1 MGPLC
6 VAYLPPASASEG
18 VYRPACFVQAFAGNC
33 PGTIKMFCLRR
44 TDYANEPPAMSE
56 TEAGKRRSGAD
67 TVPLRDDFAR
77 QELNFWR
84 PTPSPLLALGF
95 RSHTDIP
102 ALKELEEWF
111 ETEKEISAI
120 AKLDRT
126 MHSFSHPGKPHT
138 SF

>member
-1 MGPLC
+1 
-6 VAYLPPASASEG
+6 
-18 VYRPACFVQAFAGNC
+18 VQAFAGNC

-84 PTPSPLLALGF
+84 PTPSPCSLWVFGLTPT
-95 RSHTDIP
+95 SP
-102 ALKELEEWF
+102 PLKELEEWF